1 MANVVLIGATGFVG
15 SAILDELVER
25 GHKVTA
31 VVRHADK
38 VAKSD
43 NVTAVEQDGAD
54 VDVMVKLAECKD
66 AIISAYNPVCCILYN
81 SPSPRDR
88 QKTRM
93 PSF

>member
-1 MANVVLIGATGFVG
+1 MIICAALYKIIKERNTVMANVILIGATGFVG

-43 NVTAVEQDGAD
+43 
-54 VDVMVKLAECKD
+54 
-66 AIISAYNPVCCILYN
+66 
-81 SPSPRDR
+81 
-88 QKTRM
+88 
-93 PSF
+93 